1 MYTLTFVFIL
11 FSFFRWCESW
21 QSNKSPQAW
30 SFHIFNA
37 ARGFF
42 NGHPRSP
49 GLQKKHGSLYPSLP
63 ALIIVCWEG
72 SRAPCFCS
80 FNWTTL
86 DGRNP
91 IEIPNNHLALACNKN
106 PANNGMNY
114 QPQVVSRISEP
125 STVWFLFIFI
135 RPGPRGVPTSLTGHW
150 FLKSFLRVV
159 RWWSGLPATRF
170 LVVQKKTRRL
180 WVMLLWKGFSE
191 SWYSNTTKTE
201 KERFRDAQYVKAK
214 INTLTKSLISKPM
227 MWQYSI

>member
-1 MYTLTFVFIL
+1 MNNLQSKEPGVQVILDGMYTLTFVFIL

-80 FNWTTL
+80 LLIELLLMDEILSKSQTTTWHWHVTKTLQIMGWTTNL
-86 DGRNP
+86 RWLAGFL
-91 IEIPNNHLALACNKN
+91 NHQQYDFYSPRAQRG
-106 PANNGMNY
+106 AN
-114 QPQVVSRISEP
+114 
-125 STVWFLFIFI
+125 
-135 RPGPRGVPTSLTGHW
+135 
-150 FLKSFLRVV
+150 
-159 RWWSGLPATRF
+159 
-170 LVVQKKTRRL
+170 
-180 WVMLLWKGFSE
+180 FSH
-191 SWYSNTTKTE
+191 
-201 KERFRDAQYVKAK
+201 R
-214 INTLTKSLISKPM
+214 SLIS
-227 MWQYSI
+227 